1 MLDVDNILTLPLK
14 TLVLQPPVP
23 ELICGVQTTALFA
36 MDQSSLQPQPQ
47 YVDSAIQSRV
57 NPVTSSSNFEDTI
70 GRPAVIHRERHKLK
84 DCKGRT
90 DHFVTRT
97 APTGAVTSA
106 PAITNI
112 PNSATASTIG
122 ATASTTA
129 STQLFFGRPQPKQS
143 TQIGQAPKEYVTCIP
158 VHDLLPSACYA
169 HTYITANK
177 HPPIEI
183 WSVHSI
189 YTLTSAVLPST
200 FSTRSQ
206 SLARYTASPPR
217 SPQPS
222 SLKQRT
228 NPLAS
233 TKITLHRASG
243 PKFQFHLSRILWA

>member
-14 TLVLQPPVP
+14 TLVLPPPVP
-23 ELICGVQTTALFA
+23 ESICGVQTTALFA

-47 YVDSAIQSRV
+47 YVDSAIQSRM
-57 NPVTSSSNFEDTI
+57 NPITSSSYFEDTI
-70 GRPAVIHRERHKLK
+70 GRPAAIHRERHKLK

-112 PNSATASTIG
+112 PASATASTIG

-129 STQLFFGRPQPKQS
+129 STQLFFGRRQPKQS
-143 TQIGQAPKEYVTCIP
+143 TKIGQAPKEYVARIP
-158 VHDLLPSACYA
+158 VHDFLSPSACYA
-169 HTYITANK
+169 HTYIMANK
-177 HPPIEI
+177 HPPIGI

-189 YTLTSAVLPST
+189 YTLTSVVLPST

-217 SPQPS
+217 GPQPS
-222 SLKQRT
+222 SFKQRT
-228 NPLAS
+228 NPLAPK
-233 TKITLHRASG
+233 KITLHRESG
-243 PKFQFHLSRILWA
+243 PKFQFH